1 MLCIVICEDDGKD
14 LAYIK
19 RIVDE
24 YCAVHVKHSRRLKGG
39 LSAGRGKRFS
49 RGCSRRPIEEGRKN
63 ERVLVGIWTVFQFV
77 RLPVD
82 DILYHDRLPV
92 PAPGK
97 PVGLGA
103 ALRGEHVSLD
113 RGDAF
118 GVG

>member
-1 MLCIVICEDDGKD
+1 MWYSAPRAINSAKG
-14 LAYIK
+14 AS
-19 RIVDE
+19 
-24 YCAVHVKHSRRLKGG
+24 SRRGT
-39 LSAGRGKRFS
+39 GR
-49 RGCSRRPIEEGRKN
+49 ERKY

-82 DILYHDRLPV
+82 DILYHDGLPV
-92 PAPGK
+92 HAPGK